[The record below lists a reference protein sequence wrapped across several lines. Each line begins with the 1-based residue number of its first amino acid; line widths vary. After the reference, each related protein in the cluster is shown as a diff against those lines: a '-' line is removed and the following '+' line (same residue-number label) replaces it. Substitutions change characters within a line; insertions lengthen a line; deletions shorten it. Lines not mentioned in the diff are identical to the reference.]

1 MKYWLAL
8 FKKELLLE
16 FRLKHA
22 AWGILLYLLSTVFV
36 SYLSFKKISD
46 VPTWNALFWIIAL
59 FMSVN
64 AVAKSFHQE
73 SAGRSVY
80 LYTLVSPRHLILAKT
95 VYNGLFMIVLLLA
108 GYGIY
113 SLLLGDLVQNHA
125 LFLLVLVLGGFA
137 LGSTFTMI
145 SAISAQTGNNSTMM
159 AILGFPVLLP
169 ILLTTIALSKHAIDG
184 LAWEVSAKYVFSLI
198 ALNAIVSTLGLL
210 LFPYL
215 WRD

>member
-22 AWGILLYLLSTVFV
+22 AWGILIYLLSTVFV
-36 SYLSFKKISD
+36 SYLSFKKIGD

-64 AVAKSFHQE
+64 AVAKSFQQE
-73 SAGRSVY
+73 SIGRTTY

-95 VYNGLFMIVLLLA
+95 LYNGLFMVLLLLV
-108 GYGIY
+108 GYLIY
-113 SLLLGDLVQNHA
+113 SLLLGDLVQNHT

-169 ILLTTIALSKHAIDG
+169 ILLTTIALSKQAIDG
-184 LAWEVSAKYVFSLI
+184 LPWEVSTKYIFSLI